1 MSTEARATPRNLLGI
16 ETLNKHDPARPANS
30 AAVLRSG
37 GEILVAALRLN
48 GTDRMF
54 GVPGESAL
62 PIFDALFGAGAGV
75 RFIACRHEATASHMA
90 EADGKISG
98 RPGICVVSRGPGAMH
113 AAIGLHTAWQDS
125 TPMIL
130 IIGQVPRSHRGRE
143 AFQEIN
149 YTRTFDDMTKW
160 VAEVESPDQIP
171 EFVNR
176 AFHVAMQG
184 RPGPVVL
191 SLPEDVLSAMSD
203 VADAAPAQIAATGPS
218 ESQMSQLD
226 ALLRRAQR
234 PMVIVGNLGWTPAAA
249 GKFNA
254 FVARSDIPVVAGFR
268 SQDVLDNRSPHY
280 VGDLSLGCS
289 RALLERVKAADLL
302 LVIGDRLGDVTTN
315 HFSLLDAPTPK
326 QVLVHV
332 FPGAEELGRIYIPT
346 LSIQSKSVNF
356 VDALATLPPLD
367 SKPWAAWR
375 EESRRAL
382 EAYQAPRADAAG
394 FVLSRVIAHL
404 DDQLGDDAIVTNG
417 AGNYTIWLHRYYRYR
432 QLGTQIAPKSG
443 SMGYGLPAAI
453 AAKLRY
459 PDRTVICLAGDG
471 CFMMASQEFA
481 TAVQHQLPIVIIIVN
496 NAMYGSIRMHQEINF
511 PNRPS
516 GTDLLNPDFTALA
529 RSYSAY
535 GEAVDHHDQFP
546 EALARA
552 MKADRPSI
560 IELRVNRNQ
569 LTPDRSL

>member
-1 MSTEARATPRNLLGI
+1 
-16 ETLNKHDPARPANS
+16 LNKHDPVRPANS
-30 AAVLRSG
+30 AAVSRSG
-37 GEILVAALRLN
+37 GEILVSALRLN
-48 GTDRMF
+48 GTDRIF

-62 PIFDALFGAGAGV
+62 PIFDALFGAEDGI

-125 TPMIL
+125 TPTIM
-130 IIGQVPRSHRGRE
+130 IIGQVPRRHLGRE

-160 VAEVESPDQIP
+160 VGEIESPDQIP
-171 EFVNR
+171 EFVSR
-176 AFHVAMQG
+176 AFHIAMQG

-203 VADAAPAQIAATGPS
+203 VADAAPAQIAETGPS
-218 ESQMSQLD
+218 VAQMSQLE

-234 PMVIVGNLGWTPAAA
+234 PMIIVGNLGWTPTAAEQF
-249 GKFNA
+249 KA
-254 FVARSDIPVVAGFR
+254 FVTRNDIPVVAGFR
-268 SQDVLDNRSPHY
+268 SQDVLDNRSSQY

-289 RALLERVKAADLL
+289 RALMERVKAADLL

-315 HFSLLDAPTPK
+315 HFSLLDVPTPK
-326 QVLVHV
+326 QDLVHV
-332 FPGAEELGRIYIPT
+332 FPGAEELGRIYIPK
-346 LSIQSKSVNF
+346 LAIQSKSSNF
-356 VDALATLPPLD
+356 VGALATLRPLD
-367 SKPWAAWR
+367 SRPWEGWR
-375 EESRRAL
+375 EESRQAL
-382 EAYQAPRADAAG
+382 VAYQAQRADAAG
-394 FVLSRVIAHL
+394 FDLSRVIGHL
-404 DDQLGDDAIVTNG
+404 DEQLADDAVVTNG
-417 AGNYTIWLHRYYRYR
+417 AGNYTIWLHRFYRYR
-432 QLGTQIAPKSG
+432 KLGTQIAPKSG

-459 PDRTVICLAGDG
+459 PDRTVVCLAGDG

-481 TAVQHQLPIVIIIVN
+481 TAVQHELPIIIIIVN
-496 NAMYGSIRMHQEINF
+496 NGMYGSIRMHQEINF

-516 GTDLLNPDFTALA
+516 GTDLFNPDFAALA
-529 RSYSAY
+529 RSYGAY
-535 GEAVDHHDQFP
+535 GEAVDHHDKFP
-546 EALARA
+546 EAFARA
-552 MKADRPSI
+552 MKSARPAV

>member
-1 MSTEARATPRNLLGI
+1 MNPEARATLRIRGSN
-16 ETLNKHDPARPANS
+16 TLNKQDPVRPANS
-30 AAVLRSG
+30 TAVLRSG
-37 GEILVAALRLN
+37 GEILVSGLRLN
-48 GTDRMF
+48 GADRMF

-62 PIFDALFGAGAGV
+62 PIFDALISAGSGI

-125 TPMIL
+125 TPMIM
-130 IIGQVPRSHRGRE
+130 IIGQVPRRHRGRE

-149 YTRTFDDMTKW
+149 YTRTFDDLTKW
-160 VAEVESPDQIP
+160 VGEVDSPDQIP
-171 EFVNR
+171 EFVSR
-176 AFHVAMQG
+176 AFHLAMQG

-203 VADAAPAQIAATGPS
+203 VADAAPAQIAQTGPS
-218 ESQMSQLD
+218 DAQMSQLEG
-226 ALLRRAQR
+226 LLRRAQR
-234 PMVIVGNLGWTPAAA
+234 PMIIVGNLGWTPAAA
-249 GKFNA
+249 EQFNA
-254 FVARSDIPVVAGFR
+254 FVARNDIPVIAGFR
-268 SQDVLDNRSPHY
+268 SQDVLDNRSPQY

-289 RALLERVKAADLL
+289 RALMERVKAADLL

-315 HFSLLDAPTPK
+315 HFSLLEVPTPK

-346 LSIQSKSVNF
+346 LAIQSKSSSF
-356 VDALATLPPLD
+356 VDALATLPTLD
-367 SKPWAAWR
+367 SKPWSAWR
-375 EESRRAL
+375 EELRHAL
-382 EAYQAPRADAAG
+382 VAYQARRADAAG
-394 FVLSRVIAHL
+394 FDLSEVIAHL
-404 DDQLGDDAIVTNG
+404 DDQLADDAIVTNG
-417 AGNYTIWLHRYYRYR
+417 AGNYTIWLHRFYRYR
-432 QLGTQIAPKSG
+432 QFGTQIAPKSG

-459 PDRTVICLAGDG
+459 PDRTVVCLAGDG

-481 TAVQHQLPIVIIIVN
+481 TAVQHQLPIVVIIVN
-496 NAMYGSIRMHQEINF
+496 NGMYGSIRMHQEINF

-516 GTDLLNPDFTALA
+516 GTDLFNPDFAALA
-529 RSYSAY
+529 RSYGAY
-535 GEAVDHHDQFP
+535 GEAVDHHDKFP

-552 MKADRPSI
+552 MKADRPAI

>member
-1 MSTEARATPRNLLGI
+1 MSPEARATLRIRGSN
-16 ETLNKHDPARPANS
+16 TLNKHDPVRPANS

-37 GEILVAALRLN
+37 GEILVSGLRLN
-48 GTDRMF
+48 GADRMF

-62 PIFDALFGAGAGV
+62 PIFDALISAGPGI

-125 TPMIL
+125 TPMIM
-130 IIGQVPRSHRGRE
+130 IIGQVPRRHRGRE

-160 VAEVESPDQIP
+160 VGEVDSPDQIP
-171 EFVNR
+171 EFVSR
-176 AFHVAMQG
+176 AFHLAMQG

-203 VADAAPAQIAATGPS
+203 VADAAPAQIAQTGPS
-218 ESQMSQLD
+218 DAQMSQLEG
-226 ALLRRAQR
+226 LLRRAQR
-234 PMVIVGNLGWTPAAA
+234 PMIIVGNLGWTPAAA
-249 GKFNA
+249 EQFNA
-254 FVARSDIPVVAGFR
+254 FVARNDIPVIAGFR
-268 SQDVLDNRSPHY
+268 SQDVLDNRSPQY

-289 RALLERVKAADLL
+289 RALMERVKAADLL

-315 HFSLLDAPTPK
+315 HFSLLEVPTPK

-346 LSIQSKSVNF
+346 LAIQSKSSSF
-356 VDALATLPPLD
+356 VDALATLPTLD
-367 SKPWAAWR
+367 SKPWSAWR
-375 EESRRAL
+375 EESRHAL
-382 EAYQAPRADAAG
+382 VAYQARRADAAG
-394 FVLSRVIAHL
+394 FDLSEVIAHL
-404 DDQLGDDAIVTNG
+404 DDQLADDAIVTNG
-417 AGNYTIWLHRYYRYR
+417 AGNYTIWLHRFYRYR

-459 PDRTVICLAGDG
+459 PDRTVVCLAGDG

-481 TAVQHQLPIVIIIVN
+481 TAVQHQLPIVVIIVN
-496 NAMYGSIRMHQEINF
+496 NGMYGSIRMHQEINF

-516 GTDLLNPDFTALA
+516 GTDLFNPDFAALA
-529 RSYSAY
+529 RSYGAY
-535 GEAVDHHDQFP
+535 GEAVDHHDKFP

-552 MKADRPSI
+552 MKADRPAI